1 MEPEK
6 EEKFKEIAFYTKT
19 IKEVYDGIVSQT
31 VRDPSKFIFSP
42 TITMEAV
49 NRYLVDKNLIEDRH
63 EKLRGSDAFKI
74 AGYLTYW
81 IAKLKPVQILEPE
94 PNKQEI
100 LINEYLAISFAVSYF
115 YAIKNIKLLPSDLFD
130 NLKYLLRY
138 RTLTVR
144 IMPLIYESYVKGF
157 WKGADRA
164 GEEFVKAQKAALK

>member
-1 MEPEK
+1 MEFK
-6 EEKFKEIAFYTKT
+6 EENFKEIAFYTKN
-19 IKEVYDGIVSQT
+19 IKEVYNGIVSQI

-49 NRYLVDKNLIEDRH
+49 NRYFVDKGLIEDRH
-63 EKLRGSDAFKI
+63 EKLRGSDPFKI

-81 IAKLKPVQILEPE
+81 IAKLKPVQILEPK

-115 YAIKNIKLLPSDLFD
+115 YAIKNIKILSEDLFD

-138 RTLTVR
+138 RTLTIR
-144 IMPLIYESYVKGF
+144 IMPLIYESYIKGF
-157 WKGADRA
+157 WKGADEA
-164 GEEFVKAQKAALK
+164 NINFVKVMQKAAPK